1 MSRVSFIEIEVPRC
15 QLDFATCGATGIE
28 CYNTLA
34 TCRLTSVYDEELV
47 TLQLCTSTIDMF
59 DMLDAIPN
67 IKSVEYTPSEIRL
80 GESFGVRSTL
90 TILCKDHPFPDTG
103 IVGDDYLDTRSY
115 DPYITGTFW
124 GKFKARYK
132 YMRGHKLTW
141 YIGNAGDPLENMEKR
156 VFVID
161 KIEGPHTS
169 GQVTIVAKDPLVMLD
184 DKRSQAPR
192 LTSGV
197 LVADISDSDLSFTVE
212 PVGIGDEQYPASGYV
227 AIGGKEIVSFTRAG
241 DVFTITRAQY
251 NTEAVG
257 HSEAD
262 RVQLC
267 LVYDGEE
274 VQDIL
279 YDIMTTYGNIPT
291 RYIYFDSW
299 DDECGT
305 FLNMLYSGVV
315 AEPTAVKTLVNELLE
330 QCAISM
336 WYDELDEKI
345 QVQVLRN
352 IPVPTEPYDDNV
364 ILADTFRQDE
374 LSDKRVSQV
383 WFYYGK
389 INPLGGSDDA
399 SNYRVSLATVSLDSE
414 ERYGTPAIKKIFS
427 RWIIPFGRTQA
438 ERVSKLILSRYSIPP
453 LRYEF
458 ALLRG
463 SGVERPVLGS
473 GRKVLSYFTQ
483 GESGEIEEKRTQIV
497 SVQTTDATWGVRV
510 EEVNVSDEIDI
521 DDPTIKTVPIDSSM
535 NNINL
540 REIYLQLYPEATTGD
555 TIICQIRSGVII
567 GSDSTSRYAFDVGTG
582 WPAGITIQV
591 VIEAGAY
598 IVGAGGNG
606 GNAVIRQQN
615 VSQIVMPE
623 FISKSSVSNGTS
635 GGPAFLTT
643 VPVEVENDG
652 VIAGGAGG
660 GGGCACIDT
669 DGFLV
674 VRVATAAAGGSGGA
688 SFGSLGTASTAWI
701 GETSAGNGY
710 NGGHLEG
717 GASRVVRETDTG
729 WTNQAVAIARG
740 GKGGNIGQAGSA
752 GNYSGDAGKNGSG
765 GAAGNAVVGDALVT
779 WTTLGDVRGNRV

>member
-34 TCRLTSVYDEELV
+34 TCRLVSVYSEELV
-47 TLQLCTSTIDMF
+47 TLRLCTSTIDML
-59 DMLDAIPN
+59 DTLDAIPN
-67 IKSVEYTPSEIRL
+67 IKSVDYTPSEIRL

-90 TILCKDHPFPDTG
+90 TIQCKDHPFPDTG
-103 IVGDDYLDTRSY
+103 TVGDNYLDTRSY
-115 DPYITGTFW
+115 DPYTTGTFW

-141 YIGNAGDPLENMEKR
+141 YIGNAGDPLDNMEKR

-161 KIEGPHTS
+161 RIEGPHTS

-227 AIGGKEIVSFTRAG
+227 AIGGKEIVSFTRVG

-267 LVYDGEE
+267 LVYDGDE

-291 RYIYFDSW
+291 GYIDFDSW

-352 IPVPTEPYDDNV
+352 IPVSTAPYDDNV

-453 LRYEF
+453 LRFEF
-458 ALLRG
+458 AMLRG

-483 GESGEIEEKRTQIV
+483 GESGEIEEKRM
-497 SVQTTDATWGVRV
+497 GR
-510 EEVNVSDEIDI
+510 
-521 DDPTIKTVPIDSSM
+521 
-535 NNINL
+535 
-540 REIYLQLYPEATTGD
+540 
-555 TIICQIRSGVII
+555 
-567 GSDSTSRYAFDVGTG
+567 
-582 WPAGITIQV
+582 
-591 VIEAGAY
+591 
-598 IVGAGGNG
+598 
-606 GNAVIRQQN
+606 
-615 VSQIVMPE
+615 
-623 FISKSSVSNGTS
+623 
-635 GGPAFLTT
+635 
-643 VPVEVENDG
+643 DG
-652 VIAGGAGG
+652 
-660 GGGCACIDT
+660 
-669 DGFLV
+669 
-674 VRVATAAAGGSGGA
+674 
-688 SFGSLGTASTAWI
+688 
-701 GETSAGNGY
+701 
-710 NGGHLEG
+710 
-717 GASRVVRETDTG
+717 
-729 WTNQAVAIARG
+729 
-740 GKGGNIGQAGSA
+740 
-752 GNYSGDAGKNGSG
+752 
-765 GAAGNAVVGDALVT
+765 
-779 WTTLGDVRGNRV
+779 